1 MDRKLNRRD
10 FIKKSAGTGAA
21 VLIGGGLAWP
31 RNGAGLSRSAIPE
44 FPDVAVVQGQDY
56 LANTR
61 KAVDLVGGIARFVPK
76 NARVAILPNTQSAH
90 PGTFTK
96 PDIVRAVIR
105 MCKAAGAS
113 EVNCLSWLPEK
124 FWTATGLA
132 GVLKEE
138 GAELKIV
145 DLKDEALFKPV
156 ALPKGKILREAMI
169 MKEFFDNDCLI
180 NLPITKDHAGNK
192 FTGAMKNLMGLNF
205 AQVNRTFHSGDFKTK
220 PDDIDRLDQC
230 IADLNL
236 AVKPVL
242 SIVDATEF
250 ITTNGPFGPGE
261 LATPRKIVAG
271 VDRIAVDSYCASLRG
286 FKGQEI
292 LMIKKGYEHG
302 LGEIDLKK
310 VRIQEI
316 AV

>member
-1 MDRKLNRRD
+1 MDRKINRRD

-21 VLIGGGLAWP
+21 VLIGGELAWA
-31 RNGAGLSRSAIPE
+31 RSGAGRPGAAIPGS
-44 FPDVAVVQGQDY
+44 PDIAVITGEDT

-61 KAVDLVGGIARFVPK
+61 KAVDLLGGIARFVPK
-76 NARVAILPNTQSAH
+76 NARVAILPNSQSAH

-96 PDIVRAVIR
+96 PDIVRAVVR
-105 MCKAAGAS
+105 MCKDAGAR
-113 EVNCLSWLPEK
+113 EVNCLSWLPERS
-124 FWTATGLA
+124 WVATGLA
-132 GVLKEE
+132 GALKDE
-138 GAELKIV
+138 GALLKIV
-145 DLKDEALFKPV
+145 DLKAQDLFKPV
-156 ALPKGKILREAMI
+156 AIPRGKILREAMI
-169 MKEFFDNDCLI
+169 IKELFENDCLI

-205 AQVNRTFHSGDFKTK
+205 AAVNRTFHSGDFKTQ

-242 SIVDATEF
+242 SIVDATEI
-250 ITTNGPFGPGE
+250 ITTNGPFGPGM
-261 LATPRKIVAG
+261 LAKPRKIVAG
-271 VDRIAVDSYCASLRG
+271 VDRVAVDSYCASLRG
-286 FKGQEI
+286 FKGEEI
-292 LMIKKGYEHG
+292 LMIRKGHEHG

-316 AV
+316 DA

>member
-21 VLIGGGLAWP
+21 ALIGGGLAWP
-31 RNGAGLSRSAIPE
+31 RNGAGLPRPALSE

-56 LANTR
+56 LANTG
-61 KAVDLVGGIARFVPK
+61 KAVDLIGGIGRFIPK
-76 NARVAILPNTQSAH
+76 NARVAILPNSQSAH

-96 PDIVRAVIR
+96 PDIVRAVVRI
-105 MCKAAGAS
+105 CKAAGAR

-124 FWTATGLA
+124 FWAATGLA

-145 DLKDEALFKPV
+145 DLRAESFFQPV
-156 ALPKGKILREAMI
+156 AISRGKILREAMI
-169 MKEFFDNDCLI
+169 MKELFANDCLI

-205 AQVNRTFHSGDFKTK
+205 ASVNRTFHSGDFKTN

-236 AVKPVL
+236 AVTPVL

-261 LATPRKIVAG
+261 LAAPRKIVAG
-271 VDRIAVDSYCASLRG
+271 ADRIAVDSYCASLRG
-286 FKGQEI
+286 FKGHEI
-292 LMIKKGYEHG
+292 LMIRKGHEHG
-302 LGEIDLKK
+302 LGEMDLEK
-310 VRIQEI
+310 VRIREI

>member
-10 FIKKSAGTGAA
+10 FIKKGMGSGAA
-21 VLIGGGLAWP
+21 ALLGGGLVWP
-31 RNGAGLSRSAIPE
+31 GPRRGGSFSPERGL
-44 FPDVAVVQGQDY
+44 PDVAVVVGKDY
-56 LANTR
+56 LASTR
-61 KAVDLVGGIARFVPK
+61 KAVDLVGGMGRFVPK

-96 PDIVRAVIR
+96 PEIVRAIVR
-105 MCKAAGAS
+105 MCKSAGAG

-138 GAELKIV
+138 GANLKIV
-145 DLKDEALFKPV
+145 DLKSEDQFQPV
-156 ALPKGKILREAMI
+156 PLPRGKILRQAMI
-169 MKEFFDNDCLI
+169 MKEFFNNDCFI
-180 NLPITKDHAGNK
+180 DLPITKDHAGNK

-205 AQVNRTFHSGDFKTK
+205 AAVNRTFHTGDFKTK
-220 PDDIDRLDQC
+220 PDDIDRLDQS

-236 AVKPVL
+236 ALKPTLCV
-242 SIVDATEF
+242 IDATEF

-261 LATPRKIVAG
+261 LAAPRKVIAG
-271 VDRIAVDSYCASLRG
+271 VDRVALDCYAASLRG
-286 FKGQEI
+286 LKGEEI
-292 LMIKKGYEHG
+292 LMIKKGHEHG

-316 AV
+316 AL